1 MSLAAGV
8 DYRDLE
14 RLFDYFEIR
23 DKDVKNLRFLGNILL
38 PFKEEFADAF
48 YDNLMKFEDIKE
60 YIPEAKL
67 QRLKRTIKIWYERL
81 FSGRYDSE
89 YLLYLL
95 RIAKVHVEEG
105 IPPHYIIV
113 AMNFVSR
120 FCSRRIAKFFSE
132 KAKVFFEDYRR
143 EQEKVCDP
151 SKAEIVEG
159 FILEEVFERMEDLNR
174 SLRKILALN
183 EDVLVSYYVDAE
195 LRTFF
200 EAGKVE
206 RAAIKFSKK
215 FAVFMDIAILIGL
228 MFLAVFVIALFGM
241 DIYHFFHG
249 DLAHS
254 LIAAMGD
261 LLILW
266 TVLELLNSEI
276 KFMLSGELAVSA
288 FVSVALAATIREA
301 LVVSLEHGKP
311 IEFKLGIGALIL
323 ILGIVYG
330 IVKWF
335 EIKRKKKLGE

>member
-1 MSLAAGV
+1 MSLSTGI
-8 DYRDLE
+8 DYKNLE

-23 DKDVKNLRFLGNILL
+23 EKDIKNLRFLGNILL
-38 PFKEEFADAF
+38 QYKEEFANAF
-48 YDNLMKFEDIKE
+48 YDNLMKFEDIKD
-60 YIPEAKL
+60 YIPESKL
-67 QRLKRTIKIWYERL
+67 QRLKQTIKIWYEKL
-81 FSGRYDSE
+81 FTGKYDSE

-95 RIAKVHVEEG
+95 RVAKVHVEEG

-120 FCSRRIAKFFSE
+120 FCSRRIANYFSQ
-132 KAKVFFEDYRR
+132 KVKEFFEKHK
-143 EQEKVCDP
+143 EQGNLCEP
-151 SKAEIVEG
+151 SQVEIVQGLVLDEA
-159 FILEEVFERMEDLNR
+159 FERVEDLNR

-200 EAGKVE
+200 EAGRVE
-206 RAAIKFSKK
+206 RGAIKFSKK

-228 MFLAVFVIALFGM
+228 MSLAVFVIFLFGT
-241 DIYHFFHG
+241 DVAHFFHG
-249 DLAHS
+249 NLEHS
-254 LIAAMGD
+254 LISAMGD
-261 LLILW
+261 LIILW

-276 KFMLSGELAVSA
+276 KFMLGGELAVSA

-301 LVVSLEHGKP
+301 LVASLEHGKP
-311 IEFKLGIGALIL
+311 IEFKLGIGVLIL

-335 EIKRKKKLGE
+335 EIKRKKKLS

>member
-1 MSLAAGV
+1 MSKAL

-14 RLFDYFEIR
+14 RLFLYFEIR
-23 DKDVKNLRFLGNILL
+23 EKDIKNLQFLGHILL
-38 PFKEEFADAF
+38 PYKDEFAEAF
-48 YDNLMKFEDIKE
+48 YDNLMKFPDIKE
-60 YIPEAKL
+60 YIPEEKL
-67 QRLKRTIKIWYERL
+67 QRLKRTIKEWYERL
-81 FSGRYDSE
+81 FSGKYDSE

-95 RIAKVHVEEG
+95 RVAKVHVDEG

-120 FCSRRIAKFFSE
+120 FCTRRVSEYFKKHGLEFFKKYQE
-132 KAKVFFEDYRR
+132 EQKR
-143 EQEKVCDP
+143 ECDP
-151 SKAEIVEG
+151 NKVEDLQK
-159 FILEEVFERMEDLNR
+159 FVIEELFDRMEELTR

-195 LRTFF
+195 MKTFL

-206 RAAIKFSKK
+206 RTAIAFSKK
-215 FAVFMDIAILIGL
+215 FAVFMDIAILVGL
-228 MFLAVFVIALFGM
+228 MFLAIFVIALFVS
-241 DIYHFFHG
+241 DIIHFFHG
-249 DLAHS
+249 DLAHG
-254 LIAAMGD
+254 LIAALGD

-276 KFMLSGELAVSA
+276 KFMLGGELAVSA

-301 LVVSLEHGKP
+301 LVVSLEHNKP

-323 ILGIVYG
+323 ILGFVYG

-335 EIKRKKKLGE
+335 EVNKKKRLR

>member
-1 MSLAAGV
+1 MNLGL

-14 RLFDYFEIR
+14 KLFIYFEIR
-23 DKDVKNLRFLGNILL
+23 EKDVKNLQFLGNILL
-38 PFKEEFADAF
+38 PYKDEFAEAF
-48 YDNLMKFEDIKE
+48 YNNLMKFGDIKE
-60 YIPEAKL
+60 YIPEQKL
-67 QRLKRTIKIWYERL
+67 QKLKKTIKEWYEKL
-81 FSGRYDSE
+81 FSGKYDSE

-95 RIAKVHVEEG
+95 RIAKVHVDEG

-120 FCSRRIAKFFSE
+120 FCTRRIAKFFSD
-132 KAKVFFEDYRR
+132 KAKDFFEKYRK
-143 EQEKVCDP
+143 EQEIVCDP
-151 SKAEIVEG
+151 QRAEILEG
-159 FILEEVFERMEDLNR
+159 FVLEEVFERMEDLTR

-183 EDVLVSYYVDAE
+183 EDVLISYYVDSE
-195 LRTFF
+195 LRTFL
-200 EAGKVE
+200 EAGKLE
-206 RAAIKFSKK
+206 RKAISFSKK

-228 MFLAVFVIALFGM
+228 MFLALFVIVLFGI
-241 DIYHFFHG
+241 DISHFFHG
-249 DLAHS
+249 DLAHG

-276 KFMLSGELAVSA
+276 KFMLGGELAVSA

-301 LVVSLEHGKP
+301 LVVSLEHNKP

-335 EIKRKKKLGE
+335 EIKQKGKKL

>member
-1 MSLAAGV
+1 MGISTV

-14 RLFDYFEIR
+14 RLFLYFEIR
-23 DKDVKNLRFLGNILL
+23 EKDIKNLQFLGNILL
-38 PFKEEFADAF
+38 PYKEEFAEAF
-48 YDNLMKFEDIKE
+48 YDNLMKFPDIKE
-60 YIPEAKL
+60 YIPESKL
-67 QRLKRTIKIWYERL
+67 QKLKQTIKEWYEKL
-81 FSGRYDSE
+81 FSGKYDSE

-120 FCSRRIAKFFSE
+120 FCTRRISEYFKKHGEEFFRHYQE
-132 KAKVFFEDYRR
+132 
-143 EQEKVCDP
+143 EQKKVCDP
-151 SKAEIVEG
+151 NKIGE
-159 FILEEVFERMEDLNR
+159 LEKFVIEELFDRMEDLTR

-183 EDVLVSYYVDAE
+183 EDVFISYYVDVE
-195 LRTFF
+195 MKTFL
-200 EAGKVE
+200 EAGRLE
-206 RAAIKFSKK
+206 RAAISFSKK
-215 FAVFMDIAILIGL
+215 FAIFMDIAILIGL
-228 MFLAVFVIALFGM
+228 MFLAIFVIALFIS
-241 DIYHFFHG
+241 DIMHFFHG

-254 LIAAMGD
+254 LIAALGD

-276 KFMLSGELAVSA
+276 KFMLGGELAVSA

-301 LVVSLEHGKP
+301 LVVSLEHNKP

-335 EIKRKKKLGE
+335 EVNRKKKLR

>member
-1 MSLAAGV
+1 MHLGV

-14 RLFDYFEIR
+14 RLLDYFEIR
-23 DKDVKNLRFLGNILL
+23 EKDIKNLRFLGNILL
-38 PFKEEFADAF
+38 PYKEEFANAF

-60 YIPEAKL
+60 YIPESKL
-67 QRLKRTIKIWYERL
+67 QRLKQTIKIWYEKL
-81 FSGRYDSE
+81 FSGKYDSE

-95 RIAKVHVEEG
+95 KIAKVHVDEG

-120 FCSRRIAKFFSE
+120 FCSRRIAQFFAD
-132 KAKVFFEDYRR
+132 KAKVFLEDIKK

-151 SKAEIVEG
+151 SRMEIVEG
-159 FILEEVFERMEDLNR
+159 FVLDEVFERFEDLNR

-183 EDVLVSYYVDAE
+183 EDVLISYYVDAE

-200 EAGKVE
+200 EAGRLE
-206 RAAIKFSKK
+206 RLAIRFSKK
-215 FAVFMDIAILIGL
+215 FAVFMDIAILLGL
-228 MFLAVFVIALFGM
+228 MFLAIFVIFLFGM
-241 DIYHFFHG
+241 DIAHFFHG
-249 DLAHS
+249 DLAHG

-276 KFMLSGELAVSA
+276 KFMLGGELAVSA

-335 EIKRKKKLGE
+335 EIKQKKRLS

>member
-1 MSLAAGV
+1 MHLGV

-14 RLFDYFEIR
+14 RLLDYFEIR
-23 DKDVKNLRFLGNILL
+23 EKDVKNLRFLGNILL
-38 PFKEEFADAF
+38 PYKEEFAEAF

-60 YIPEAKL
+60 YIPENKL
-67 QRLKRTIKIWYERL
+67 QRLKQTIQEWYEKL

-95 RIAKVHVEEG
+95 KIAKVHVDEG

-120 FCSRRIAKFFSE
+120 FCSRRIAQFFSE
-132 KAKVFFEDYRR
+132 KARIFIEEIKR

-151 SKAEIVEG
+151 SKLEVVEG
-159 FILEEVFERMEDLNR
+159 FVLDEVFERFEDLNR

-183 EDVLVSYYVDAE
+183 EDVLISYYVDVE

-200 EAGKVE
+200 EAGRLE
-206 RAAIKFSKK
+206 RLAIRFSKK

-228 MFLAVFVIALFGM
+228 MFLAVFVIFLFGS
-241 DIYHFFHG
+241 DISHFFHG
-249 DLAHS
+249 DLAHG
-254 LIAAMGD
+254 LIAALGD

-276 KFMLSGELAVSA
+276 KFMLGGELAVSA

-335 EIKRKKKLGE
+335 EIKQKKKLS

>member
-1 MSLAAGV
+1 MHLGV
-8 DYRDLE
+8 DYKDLE
-14 RLFDYFEIR
+14 RLLDYFEIR
-23 DKDVKNLRFLGNILL
+23 EKDIKNLRFLGNILL
-38 PFKEEFADAF
+38 PYKEEFADAF
-48 YDNLMKFEDIKE
+48 YNNLMKFEDIKE
-60 YIPEAKL
+60 YIPESKL
-67 QRLKRTIKIWYERL
+67 QRLKQTIKIWYEKL
-81 FSGRYDSE
+81 FSGKYDSE

-95 RIAKVHVEEG
+95 KIAKVHVDEG

-132 KAKVFFEDYRR
+132 KAKAFFEDFKE
-143 EQEKVCDP
+143 EQKKFCDP
-151 SKAEIVEG
+151 SKTEILEG
-159 FILEEVFERMEDLNR
+159 FVLDEIFERFEDLNR

-200 EAGKVE
+200 EAGRIE

-228 MFLAVFVIALFGM
+228 MFLAIFVIVLFGM
-241 DIYHFFHG
+241 DIAHFFHG
-249 DLAHS
+249 DLAHG

-276 KFMLSGELAVSA
+276 KFMLGGELAVSA

-311 IEFKLGIGALIL
+311 IEFKLGIGVLIL

-335 EIKRKKKLGE
+335 EIKQKKKLS

>member
-1 MSLAAGV
+1 VNLGL

-14 RLFDYFEIR
+14 KLFIYFEIR
-23 DKDVKNLRFLGNILL
+23 EKDVKNLQFLGNILL
-38 PFKEEFADAF
+38 PYKDEFAEAF
-48 YDNLMKFEDIKE
+48 YDNLMKFGDIKE
-60 YIPEAKL
+60 YIPEQKL
-67 QRLKRTIKIWYERL
+67 QRLKKTIKEWYEKL
-81 FSGRYDSE
+81 FSGKYDSE

-95 RIAKVHVEEG
+95 RIAKVHVDEG

-120 FCSRRIAKFFSE
+120 FCTRRIAKFFSD
-132 KAKVFFEDYRR
+132 KAKEFFEKYRK
-143 EQEKVCDP
+143 EQEVVCDP
-151 SKAEIVEG
+151 QRAEILEG
-159 FILEEVFERMEDLNR
+159 FVLEEVFERMEDLTR

-183 EDVLVSYYVDAE
+183 EDVLVSYYVDSE
-195 LRTFF
+195 LRTFL
-200 EAGKVE
+200 EAGKLE
-206 RAAIKFSKK
+206 RKAISFSKK

-228 MFLAVFVIALFGM
+228 MFLALFVIVLFGI
-241 DIYHFFHG
+241 DISHFFHG
-249 DLAHS
+249 DLAHG

-276 KFMLSGELAVSA
+276 KFMLGGELAVSA

-301 LVVSLEHGKP
+301 LVVSLEHDKP

-335 EIKRKKKLGE
+335 EIKQKSKKL

>member
-1 MSLAAGV
+1 MSLTSGI

-14 RLFDYFEIR
+14 KLFLYFEIR
-23 DKDVKNLRFLGNILL
+23 EKDIQNLRFLGNILL
-38 PFKEEFADAF
+38 PYKKEFANAF

-60 YIPEAKL
+60 YIPEEKL
-67 QRLKRTIKIWYERL
+67 HRLKQTIQEWYERL
-81 FSGRYDSE
+81 FSGKYDSE

-95 RIAKVHVEEG
+95 RIARVHVEEG

-120 FCSRRIAKFFSE
+120 FCTRRIAEFFSK
-132 KAKVFFEDYRR
+132 KAKEFFEHFHESKDF
-143 EQEKVCDP
+143 CDP
-151 SKAEIVEG
+151 GKAEILEG
-159 FILEEVFERMEDLNR
+159 FVLEEIFERMEDLNR

-183 EDVLVSYYVDAE
+183 EDVLISYYVDSE
-195 LRTFF
+195 LRTFL
-200 EAGKVE
+200 EAGRLE
-206 RAAIKFSKK
+206 RGIISFSKK
-215 FAVFMDIAILIGL
+215 FAIFMDIAILVGL
-228 MFLAVFVIALFGM
+228 MFLAIFVIALFVK
-241 DIYHFFHG
+241 DISHFFHG
-249 DLAHS
+249 DLAHG

-276 KFMLSGELAVSA
+276 KFMLGGELAVSA

-301 LVVSLEHGKP
+301 LVLSLEHNKP

-335 EIKRKKKLGE
+335 EIKQSRRKGLK

>member
-1 MSLAAGV
+1 MNLPAEV
-8 DYRDLE
+8 NYRDLE
-14 RLFDYFEIR
+14 RLLNYFEIR
-23 DKDVKNLRFLGNILL
+23 EKDVKNLRFLGNILL
-38 PFKEEFADAF
+38 QYKDEFADAF

-60 YIPEAKL
+60 FIPERKL
-67 QRLKRTIKIWYERL
+67 QRLKETIKIWYERL
-81 FSGRYDSE
+81 FSGKYDSE

-120 FCSRRIAKFFSE
+120 FCSRRIANFFSQRV
-132 KAKVFFEDYRR
+132 KSFFEEHKQR
-143 EQEKVCDP
+143 EISGEP
-151 SKAEIVEG
+151 SKIEIVQGLVLDEA
-159 FILEEVFERMEDLNR
+159 FERVEDLNR

-206 RAAIKFSKK
+206 REAINFSKR
-215 FAVFMDIAILIGL
+215 FAVFMDISILIGL
-228 MFLAVFVIALFGM
+228 MFLAVFVIFLFGT
-241 DIYHFFHG
+241 DIIHALHG
-249 DLAHS
+249 SLEHS

-261 LLILW
+261 LIILW

-301 LVVSLEHGKP
+301 LVASLEHDKP
-311 IEFKLGIGALIL
+311 IEFKLGIGVLIL
-323 ILGIVYG
+323 ILGVVYG

-335 EIKRKKKLGE
+335 EMKRRKK

>member
-1 MSLAAGV
+1 MHLGV

-14 RLFDYFEIR
+14 RLLDYFEIR
-23 DKDVKNLRFLGNILL
+23 EKDIKNLRFLGNILL
-38 PFKEEFADAF
+38 PYKEEFAEAF
-48 YDNLMKFEDIKE
+48 YNNLMKFEDIKE
-60 YIPEAKL
+60 YIPESKL
-67 QRLKRTIKIWYERL
+67 QRLKQTIQEWYEKL
-81 FSGRYDSE
+81 FSGKYDSE

-95 RIAKVHVEEG
+95 KIAKVHVEEG

-120 FCSRRIAKFFSE
+120 FCSRRIAQFFSE
-132 KAKVFFEDYRR
+132 KARVFIEEIKK

-151 SKAEIVEG
+151 SRLEVVEG
-159 FILEEVFERMEDLNR
+159 FVLDEVFERFEDLNR

-183 EDVLVSYYVDAE
+183 EDVLISYYVDAE

-200 EAGKVE
+200 EAGKLE
-206 RAAIKFSKK
+206 RLIIKLSKK
-215 FAVFMDIAILIGL
+215 FAVFMDIAILLGL
-228 MFLAVFVIALFGM
+228 MFLAIFVIFLFGM
-241 DIYHFFHG
+241 DIAHFFHG
-249 DLAHS
+249 DLAHG
-254 LIAAMGD
+254 LIAALGD

-276 KFMLSGELAVSA
+276 KFMLGGELAVSA

-335 EIKRKKKLGE
+335 EIKQRKRLS

>member
-1 MSLAAGV
+1 MNLGL

-14 RLFDYFEIR
+14 KLFIYFEIR
-23 DKDVKNLRFLGNILL
+23 EKDVKNLQFLGNILL
-38 PFKEEFADAF
+38 PYKDEFAEAF
-48 YDNLMKFEDIKE
+48 YDNLMKFGDIKE
-60 YIPEAKL
+60 YIPEQKL
-67 QRLKRTIKIWYERL
+67 QRLKKTIKEWYEKL
-81 FSGRYDSE
+81 FSGKYDSE

-95 RIAKVHVEEG
+95 RIAKVHVDEG

-120 FCSRRIAKFFSE
+120 FCTRRIAKFFSD
-132 KAKVFFEDYRR
+132 KAKEFFEKYRK
-143 EQEKVCDP
+143 EQEVVCDP
-151 SKAEIVEG
+151 QRAEILEG
-159 FILEEVFERMEDLNR
+159 FVLEEVFERMEDLTR

-183 EDVLVSYYVDAE
+183 EDVLVSYYVDSE
-195 LRTFF
+195 LRTFL
-200 EAGKVE
+200 EAGKLE
-206 RAAIKFSKK
+206 RKAISFSKK

-228 MFLAVFVIALFGM
+228 MFLALFVIVLFGI
-241 DIYHFFHG
+241 DISHFFHG
-249 DLAHS
+249 DLAHG

-276 KFMLSGELAVSA
+276 KFMLGGELAVSA

-301 LVVSLEHGKP
+301 LVVSLEHDKP

-335 EIKRKKKLGE
+335 EIKQKSKKL

>member
-1 MSLAAGV
+1 MHLGV

-14 RLFDYFEIR
+14 RLLDYFEIR
-23 DKDVKNLRFLGNILL
+23 EKDVKNLRFLGNILL
-38 PFKEEFADAF
+38 PYKEEFAEAF

-60 YIPEAKL
+60 YIPENKL
-67 QRLKRTIKIWYERL
+67 QRLKQTIQEWYEKL

-95 RIAKVHVEEG
+95 KIAKVHVDEG

-120 FCSRRIAKFFSE
+120 FCSRRIAQFFSE
-132 KAKVFFEDYRR
+132 KARIFIEEIKR

-151 SKAEIVEG
+151 SKLEVVEG
-159 FILEEVFERMEDLNR
+159 FVLDEVFERFEDLNR

-183 EDVLVSYYVDAE
+183 EDVLISYYVDVE

-200 EAGKVE
+200 EAGRVE
-206 RAAIKFSKK
+206 RAAIKLSKK
-215 FAVFMDIAILIGL
+215 FAVFMDIAILLGL
-228 MFLAVFVIALFGM
+228 MSLAIFVIFLFGM
-241 DIYHFFHG
+241 DVIHFFHG

-276 KFMLSGELAVSA
+276 KFMLGGELAVSA

-335 EIKRKKKLGE
+335 EIKQKKKLS

>member
-1 MSLAAGV
+1 MALASGL

-14 RLFDYFEIR
+14 RLLLYFEIR
-23 DKDVKNLRFLGNILL
+23 EKDIKNLMFLGQILI
-38 PFKEEFADAF
+38 PYKEEFAEAF
-48 YDNLMKFEDIKE
+48 YDNLMKFPDIKD
-60 YIPEAKL
+60 YIPEEKL
-67 QRLKRTIKIWYERL
+67 QRLKETIKDWYAKL
-81 FSGRYDSE
+81 FSGKYDSE

-95 RIAKVHVEEG
+95 KIAKVHVEEG

-120 FCSRRIAKFFSE
+120 FCTRRVSEYFKKHGLSFFKE
-132 KAKVFFEDYRR
+132 YQR
-143 EQEKVCDP
+143 EQEKFCDP
-151 SKAEIVEG
+151 QN
-159 FILEEVFERMEDLNR
+159 LETLERFVIEELFDRMEDLTR
-174 SLRKILALN
+174 SLRKIIALN
-183 EDVLVSYYVDAE
+183 EDVLISYYVDAE
-195 LRTFF
+195 MKTFL
-200 EAGKVE
+200 EAGRTE
-206 RAAIKFSKK
+206 RFAIAFSKR

-228 MFLAVFVIALFGM
+228 MFLALFVIALFVK
-241 DIYHFFHG
+241 DVVHFFHG

-276 KFMLSGELAVSA
+276 KFMLGGELAVSA

-311 IEFKLGIGALIL
+311 IKFKLGIGALIF
-323 ILGIVYG
+323 ILGVVYG

-335 EIKRKKKLGE
+335 EIKQKKRLR

>member
-1 MSLAAGV
+1 MALGL

-14 RLFDYFEIR
+14 RLLYYFEIR
-23 DKDVKNLRFLGNILL
+23 EKDIKNMQFLGNILL
-38 PFKEEFADAF
+38 PYEQEFADAF

-60 YIPEAKL
+60 YIPQEKL
-67 QRLKRTIKIWYERL
+67 NKLKVTIKEWYRKL
-81 FSGRYDSE
+81 FSGKYDSE

-95 RIAKVHVEEG
+95 KIAKVHVELG

-113 AMNFVSR
+113 AMNFVGR
-120 FCSRRIAKFFSE
+120 FCTRRVAKFFSE
-132 KAKVFFEDYRR
+132 KASDFFEQIKK

-151 SKAEIVEG
+151 SKTEVLEG
-159 FILEEVFERMEDLNR
+159 FVLDEIFERMEDLNR
-174 SLRKILALN
+174 SLRKLLALN

-195 LRTFF
+195 LKTFMEADKF
-200 EAGKVE
+200 EKFI
-206 RAAIKFSKK
+206 IKFSKK

-241 DIYHFFHG
+241 DIFDFFHG
-249 DLAHS
+249 DLAHG
-254 LIAAMGD
+254 LIAALGD

-276 KFMLSGELAVSA
+276 KFMLGGELAVSA

-301 LVVSLEHGKP
+301 LVVSLEHNKP
-311 IEFKLGIGALIL
+311 IEFKLGIGALIF
-323 ILGIVYG
+323 ILGIVFG

-335 EIKRKKKLGE
+335 ELKKNRRS

>member
-1 MSLAAGV
+1 MHLGI

-14 RLFDYFEIR
+14 RLLDYFEIR
-23 DKDVKNLRFLGNILL
+23 EKDIKNLRFLGNILL
-38 PFKEEFADAF
+38 PYKEEFANAF
-48 YDNLMKFEDIKE
+48 YDNLMKFEDVKE
-60 YIPEAKL
+60 YIPESKL
-67 QRLKRTIKIWYERL
+67 QRLKQTIKIWYEKL

-120 FCSRRIAKFFSE
+120 FCSRRVAQFFSD
-132 KAKVFFEDYRR
+132 KAQVFFEDFKK
-143 EQEKVCDP
+143 EQKEFCDP
-151 SKAEIVEG
+151 SKTEILEG
-159 FILEEVFERMEDLNR
+159 FVLEEVFERLEDLNR

-183 EDVLVSYYVDAE
+183 EDVLISYYVDAE

-206 RAAIKFSKK
+206 RAAIKLSKK
-215 FAVFMDIAILIGL
+215 FAVFMDIAILLGL
-228 MFLAVFVIALFGM
+228 MSLAIFVIFLFGM
-241 DIYHFFHG
+241 DVVHFFHG

-276 KFMLSGELAVSA
+276 KFMLGGELAVSA

-335 EIKRKKKLGE
+335 EIKQKKKLS